1 MWGWGRRELSLIHIK
16 IQGIIVLFIRIKCRA
31 YRESLETSDNN
42 AFLNER
48 LLCIISAKAGSV
60 ALADVQAEG
69 GGECKAQAMHGQ
81 GEDDCITHGR
91 ACLGIA

>member
-42 AFLNER
+42 GFLEER
-48 LLCIISAKAGSV
+48 
-60 ALADVQAEG
+60 
-69 GGECKAQAMHGQ
+69 
-81 GEDDCITHGR
+81 
-91 ACLGIA
+91 